1 MNQSSFRARLRAAVS
16 VAALARLGMLP
27 ALIALNRAGHALWA
41 ALLIALSALA
51 GGWTKLRARR
61 GIAEHPLDGAADR
74 LTQAALIL
82 SAVSRYKWTLGLIVL
97 FAAREGLRA
106 ASRHVSDARPS
117 NAARILDFIAAAALY
132 VVSAVLMLFPSVSQT
147 AGNILLALCA
157 LALAASCAPYLR
169 LPARPHPARPAL
181 RGGRAALHA
190 ALLCVWAAVILVCLH
205 YRDRITVDGIVNLT
219 PSNSFLAALVLL
231 ALFAVKSVTV
241 VIYGALLYAASGIL
255 FPLPA
260 ALAVNLLGSIIMITI
275 PYLIGSAS
283 GAETVRRI
291 EEKHPKAA
299 LLRDFRAQND
309 WMFALIV
316 RVLGPLPGDL
326 IGAYMGA
333 AGVRYPHYVLGSLL
347 GMLPS
352 MLTFSVMGGSV
363 GDAGSARF
371 IVSAILQAALSVG
384 SILACLIYCK
394 KHLPARRKE
403 NA

>member
-1 MNQSSFRARLRAAVS
+1 MNQGSFRARLRAMVS
-16 VAALARLGMLP
+16 IAALARLGMLP

-61 GIAEHPLDGAADR
+61 GVAERPLDGAADR

-106 ASRHVSDARPS
+106 ASRHVSDAHPS
-117 NAARILDFIAAAALY
+117 NTARILDVIAAAALY
-132 VVSAVLMLFPSVSQT
+132 VVSAMLTLFPSISQT
-147 AGNILLALCA
+147 AGDILLALCA
-157 LALAASCAPYLR
+157 LALTASCASYLR
-169 LPARPHPARPAL
+169 LPALPRPAL
-181 RGGRAALHA
+181 RGGKVALHA
-190 ALLCVWAAVILVCLH
+190 ALLCVWAAVILICLH

-231 ALFAVKSVTV
+231 ALFAVKSVTIV
-241 VIYGALLYAASGIL
+241 VYGALLYAASGIL

-260 ALAVNLLGSIIMITI
+260 ALAVNLLGTIIMITI

-283 GAETVRRI
+283 GAEAIRRI
-291 EEKHPKAA
+291 EEKHPKAS

-309 WMFALIV
+309 WMFALLV

-347 GMLPS
+347 AMLPS

-363 GDAGSARF
+363 GDAGSPRF
-371 IVSAILQAALSVG
+371 IVSAVLQAALSVG

-394 KHLPARRKE
+394 KHLPARQKE
-403 NA
+403 AEA

>member
-1 MNQSSFRARLRAAVS
+1 MNQGSFRARLRAMVS
-16 VAALARLGMLP
+16 IAALARLGMLP

-61 GIAEHPLDGAADR
+61 GVAERPLDGAADR

-82 SAVSRYKWTLGLIVL
+82 CAVSRYKWTLGLIVL

-106 ASRHVSDARPS
+106 ASRHVSDAHPS
-117 NAARILDFIAAAALY
+117 NTARILDVIAAAALY
-132 VVSAVLMLFPSVSQT
+132 VVSAMLTLFPSISQT
-147 AGNILLALCA
+147 AGDILLALCA
-157 LALAASCAPYLR
+157 LALAASCASYLR
-169 LPARPHPARPAL
+169 LPALPRPAL
-181 RGGRAALHA
+181 RGGKVALHA
-190 ALLCVWAAVILVCLH
+190 ALLCVWAAVILICLH

-231 ALFAVKSVTV
+231 ALFAVKSVTIV
-241 VIYGALLYAASGIL
+241 VYGALLYAASGIL

-260 ALAVNLLGSIIMITI
+260 ALAVNLLGTIIMITI
-275 PYLIGSAS
+275 PYLIGSEAI
-283 GAETVRRI
+283 RRI
-291 EEKHPKAA
+291 EEKHPKAS

-309 WMFALIV
+309 WMFALLV

-347 GMLPS
+347 AMLPS

-363 GDAGSARF
+363 GDAGSPRF
-371 IVSAILQAALSVG
+371 IVSAVLQAALSVG

-394 KHLPARRKE
+394 KHLPARQKE
-403 NA
+403 AEA

>member
-1 MNQSSFRARLRAAVS
+1 MNQGSFRARLRAMVS
-16 VAALARLGMLP
+16 IAALARLGMLP

-61 GIAEHPLDGAADR
+61 GVAERPLDGAADR

-82 SAVSRYKWTLGLIVL
+82 CAVSRYKWTLGLIVL

-106 ASRHVSDARPS
+106 ASRHVSDAHPS
-117 NAARILDFIAAAALY
+117 NTARILDVIAAAALY
-132 VVSAVLMLFPSVSQT
+132 VVSAMLTLFPSISQT
-147 AGNILLALCA
+147 AGDILLALCA
-157 LALAASCAPYLR
+157 LALAASCAPCLR
-169 LPARPHPARPAL
+169 LPALPRPAL
-181 RGGRAALHA
+181 RGGKAALHA
-190 ALLCVWAAVILVCLH
+190 ALLCVWAAVILICLH

-219 PSNSFLAALVLL
+219 PSNSFLAVLVLL
-231 ALFAVKSVTV
+231 ALFAVKSVTIV
-241 VIYGALLYAASGIL
+241 VYGALLYAASGIL

-260 ALAVNLLGSIIMITI
+260 ALAVNLLGTIIMITI

-283 GAETVRRI
+283 GAEAIRRI

-309 WMFALIV
+309 WMFALLV

-347 GMLPS
+347 AMLPS

-363 GDAGSARF
+363 GDAGSPRF
-371 IVSAILQAALSVG
+371 IVSAVLQAALSGG

-394 KHLPARRKE
+394 KHLPARQKE
-403 NA
+403 AET

>member
-1 MNQSSFRARLRAAVS
+1 MNQGCFRARLRAMVS
-16 VAALARLGMLP
+16 IAALARLGMLP
-27 ALIALNRAGHALWA
+27 ALIALTRAGHALWA

-51 GGWTKLRARR
+51 GGWTKQRARR
-61 GIAEHPLDGAADR
+61 GVAERPLDGAADR

-106 ASRHVSDARPS
+106 ASRHVSDANPS
-117 NAARILDFIAAAALY
+117 NTARILDVIAAAALY
-132 VVSAVLMLFPSVSQT
+132 VVSAMLTLFPSISQT
-147 AGNILLALCA
+147 AGDILLALCA
-157 LALAASCAPYLR
+157 LALAASCASYLR
-169 LPARPHPARPAL
+169 LPALPRPAL
-181 RGGRAALHA
+181 RGGKAALHA
-190 ALLCVWAAVILVCLH
+190 ALLCVWAAVILICLH

-231 ALFAVKSVTV
+231 ALFAVKSVTIV
-241 VIYGALLYAASGIL
+241 VYGALLYAASGIL

-260 ALAVNLLGSIIMITI
+260 ALAVNLLGTIIMITI

-283 GAETVRRI
+283 GAEAIRRI

-309 WMFALIV
+309 WMFALLV

-347 GMLPS
+347 AMLPS

-363 GDAGSARF
+363 GDAGSPRF
-371 IVSAILQAALSVG
+371 IVSAVLQAALSVG

-394 KHLPARRKE
+394 KHLPARQKE
-403 NA
+403 AEA

>member
-1 MNQSSFRARLRAAVS
+1 MNQCSFRARLRAAVS

-41 ALLIALSALA
+41 ALLITLSALA

-61 GIAEHPLDGAADR
+61 GIAERPLDGAADR

-82 SAVSRYKWTLGLIVL
+82 SAVPRYKWTLGLIVL

-117 NAARILDFIAAAALY
+117 RMAQVLDCIAAAALY
-132 VVSAVLMLFPSVSQT
+132 VVSAMLTLFPSISQT
-147 AGNILLALCA
+147 AGNVLLALCA

-169 LPARPHPARPAL
+169 LPALPRPAL
-181 RGGRAALHA
+181 RGGKVALHA
-190 ALLCVWAAVILVCLH
+190 VLLCVWAAVILVCLH

-231 ALFAVKSVTV
+231 ALFAVKSVTIV
-241 VIYGALLYAASGIL
+241 VYGALLYAASGIL

-260 ALAVNLLGSIIMITI
+260 ALAVNLLGTIIMITI

-283 GAETVRRI
+283 GSEAIRRI

-309 WMFALIV
+309 WMFALLV

-347 GMLPS
+347 AMLPS

-363 GDAGSARF
+363 GDAGSPRF
-371 IVSAILQAALSVG
+371 IVSAVLQAALSVG

-394 KHLPARRKE
+394 KHLPARQKE
-403 NA
+403 AEA

>member
-1 MNQSSFRARLRAAVS
+1 MNQGSFRARLRAMVS
-16 VAALARLGMLP
+16 IAALARLGMLP

-61 GIAEHPLDGAADR
+61 GVAERPLDGAADR

-82 SAVSRYKWTLGLIVL
+82 CAVSRYKWTLGLIVL

-117 NAARILDFIAAAALY
+117 NTARILDVIAAAALY
-132 VVSAVLMLFPSVSQT
+132 VVSAMLTLFPSISQT
-147 AGNILLALCA
+147 AGDILLVLCA

-169 LPARPHPARPAL
+169 LPALPRPAL
-181 RGGRAALHA
+181 RGGRVALHA
-190 ALLCVWAAVILVCLH
+190 VLLCVWAAVILVCLH
-205 YRDRITVDGIVNLT
+205 YRDRITVDGIVSLT
-219 PSNSFLAALVLL
+219 PSNSLLAALVLL

-241 VIYGALLYAASGIL
+241 VVYGALLYAASGIL

-260 ALAVNLLGSIIMITI
+260 ALAVNLLGTIIMITI

-283 GAETVRRI
+283 GSEAIRRI

-309 WMFALIV
+309 WMFALLV

-347 GMLPS
+347 AMLPS

-394 KHLPARRKE
+394 KRLPARQKE
-403 NA
+403 AEA

>member
-1 MNQSSFRARLRAAVS
+1 MNQGSFRARLRAMVS
-16 VAALARLGMLP
+16 IAALARLGMLP

-61 GIAEHPLDGAADR
+61 GVAERPLDGAADR

-82 SAVSRYKWTLGLIVL
+82 CAVSRYKWTLGLIVL

-117 NAARILDFIAAAALY
+117 HTARVLDFIAAASLY
-132 VVSAVLMLFPSVSQT
+132 VVSAMLMLFPSISQT
-147 AGNILLALCA
+147 AGDILLALCA

-169 LPARPHPARPAL
+169 LPALPRPAL
-181 RGGRAALHA
+181 RGGKVALHA
-190 ALLCVWAAVILVCLH
+190 ALLCVWAAVILICLH

-231 ALFAVKSVTV
+231 ALFAVKSVTIV
-241 VIYGALLYAASGIL
+241 VYGALLYAASGIL

-260 ALAVNLLGSIIMITI
+260 ALAVNLLGTIIMITI

-283 GAETVRRI
+283 GAEAIRRI

-309 WMFALIV
+309 WMFALLV

-347 GMLPS
+347 AMLPS

-394 KHLPARRKE
+394 KHLPARQKE
-403 NA
+403 AEA